1 MAQYLATLG
10 RLEKLRLS
18 RLTPGHGEVID
29 DARPR
34 IQEYVAHRRD
44 RERQVVKLLKA
55 GPARIPDMVTTL
67 YADRELH
74 PKLVEAAG
82 WQLHAH
88 LLKLKAEGKVTG
100 TSVKS
105 AWKLA

>member
-1 MAQYLATLG
+1 VL
-10 RLEKLRLS
+10 
-18 RLTPGHGEVID
+18 
-29 DARPR
+29 
-34 IQEYVAHRRD
+34 
-44 RERQVVKLLKA
+44 KLLKA
-55 GPARIPDMVTTL
+55 GPARIPDMVATL

-82 WQLHAH
+82 WQVHAH
-88 LLKLKAEGKVTG
+88 LVKLKAEGKVTG

>member
-1 MAQYLATLG
+1 M
-10 RLEKLRLS
+10 LE
-18 RLTPGHGEVID
+18 
-29 DARPR
+29 
-34 IQEYVAHRRD
+34 
-44 RERQVVKLLKA
+44 LLKS

-74 PKLVEAAG
+74 PKLVEAAS
-82 WQLHAH
+82 WQVHAH
-88 LLKLKAEGKVTG
+88 LLKLKAEKKVVG

>member
-1 MAQYLATLG
+1 MQDY
-10 RLEKLRLS
+10 
-18 RLTPGHGEVID
+18 I
-29 DARPR
+29 
-34 IQEYVAHRRD
+34 AHRKERA
-44 RERQVVKLLKA
+44 RQVLRVLKA
-55 GPARIPDMVTTL
+55 GPARIVDLVTTL
-67 YADRELH
+67 YGDRELH

-88 LLKLKAEGKVTG
+88 LLALKAEGKVTG